1 MRKID
6 WDSITNKAAAELTG
20 YASFDAKSNRKAKK
34 QAKTIVEFVKKVFED
49 NPELSKEEFEKRLN
63 LAMYGSFSV
72 LWLYLFSIA
81 VRMLIAY
88 LIEVLYSDEN

>member
-6 WDSITNKAAAELTG
+6 WDSITNKAAAELNG
-20 YASFDAKSNRKAKK
+20 YAGFDAKSNRKAK

-49 NPELSKEEFEKRLN
+49 NPEISKEEFEKRLN

-81 VRMLIAY
+81 VRMLVAY
-88 LIEVLYSDEN
+88 LIELLYSDEN